1 MDIKHY
7 IARDLDGTLFL
18 HHSIYRPKM
27 DWEGNEWV
35 SDDYEELDPKQFP
48 DLWFLDGPREIK
60 EKDIKKLK
68 LK

>member
-1 MDIKHY
+1 
-7 IARDLDGTLFL
+7 
-18 HHSIYRPKM
+18 M
-27 DWEGNEWV
+27 DWEGTEWV
-35 SDDYEELDPKQFP
+35 SDDYEELDSKQFP